1 MDLRPR
7 YLEEP
12 IVEDLA
18 SKMVF
23 LGGPRQVGK
32 TTLARDIVGKRW
44 PSSFFSWDKLVQRKA
59 ALKGEW
65 PPESR
70 LIVLDEFHKQPKWKT
85 WLKGE
90 HDTSEGRRVF
100 LLTGSAR
107 MNVYRRG
114 GDSLQGRYH
123 YRTLHPF
130 TLAELRG
137 DGLLAKPGA
146 ALEFR
151 ERDDGAG
158 ADLETLLRVGGFPE
172 PLFRGDARFH
182 RRWQAER
189 MERFFRE
196 DVRDLTRIAELGSL
210 ALLADLLPG
219 RVASI
224 LSINS
229 LAGDLAV
236 NFRTVAAWL
245 VSFELLY
252 HSFRIP
258 PFQSRKVPAVR
269 KERKLYLW
277 DWSAVDGEGA
287 RFENLVASHLL
298 KLCDYLHEHEG
309 WKTELHYLRDTT
321 GREVDFLVT
330 HQGKPWFAVEVKLDD
345 REVSRNLLYFRDRIG
360 IPFCYQVTR
369 TANADFEKLGV
380 RVVPASRFLTAFG

>member
-1 MDLRPR
+1 
-7 YLEEP
+7 
-12 IVEDLA
+12 
-18 SKMVF
+18 MVF

-32 TTLARDIVGKRW
+32 TTLARDIVGRRW
-44 PSSFFSWDKLVQRKA
+44 PSAFFSWDKLAQRKA
-59 ALKGEW
+59 ALRGEW
-65 PPESR
+65 PADAR

-90 HDTSEGRRVF
+90 HDTAEGGRVF

-130 TLAELRG
+130 SLAESRG
-137 DGLLAKPGA
+137 SVVARAKPGA
-146 ALEFR
+146 ALGLG
-151 ERDDGAG
+151 ERDPGA
-158 ADLETLLRVGGFPE
+158 AEELESLLRLGGFPE
-172 PLFRGDARFH
+172 PLLRGEVRFH

-196 DVRDLTRIAELGSL
+196 DVRDLTRITELGSL

-229 LAGDLAV
+229 LAGDLGV
-236 NFRTVAAWL
+236 NFRTVAGWL
-245 VSFELLY
+245 AAFELLY
-252 HSFRIP
+252 HSFRLP
-258 PFQSRKVPAVR
+258 PFQTRRVSAVR

-277 DWSAVDGEGA
+277 DWSAVEVEGP

-298 KLCDYLHEHEG
+298 RFCDFLHEHEG
-309 WKTELHYLRDTT
+309 WRVELWYLRDTN

-330 HQGKPWFAVEVKLDD
+330 NQGRPWFAVEAKLGDP
-345 REVSRNLLYFRDRIG
+345 EVSRTLLYFRERIG

-369 TANADFEKLGV
+369 DEGADFEKSGV
-380 RVVPASRFLTAFG
+380 RVVPASRFLAGLG